1 MTGVIAKFVLVKLS
15 PLVMTDFFGQK
26 VSTIIS
32 CHRDL
37 ASHFSLLFNMVYHVV
52 DFVLWFPSDYQT
64 SDSDC
69 GEM

>member
-1 MTGVIAKFVLVKLS
+1 MTGVTAKFVLVKLS

-32 CHRDL
+32 CHRHL

-52 DFVLWFPSDYQT
+52 DFVLWFSSDYQT
-64 SDSDC
+64 SYSDC

>member
-32 CHRDL
+32 CHRHL

-52 DFVLWFPSDYQT
+52 DFVLWFSSDYQT